1 MDDKAPDVARL
12 AKELQQLSIGGECR
26 EDSPVVDGYWHLM
39 QFLPQFTVCTACFN
53 DTVQPK
59 IEEGSSLAQNFYMK
73 PQKLPSATCQLYST
87 RMREVFFKACR
98 RKDPA
103 YLKDRV
109 LERRDIE
116 TEIYEKLLKLDRSR
130 RNDAWTE
137 EQVEKLVKEWRRWE

>member
-1 MDDKAPDVARL
+1 
-12 AKELQQLSIGGECR
+12 
-26 EDSPVVDGYWHLM
+26 
-39 QFLPQFTVCTACFN
+39 
-53 DTVQPK
+53 
-59 IEEGSSLAQNFYMK
+59 MK